1 MSWRCKTH
9 PVTMRHTHKRSHPE
23 PIVFPL
29 CFKWLLQFWMQL
41 PSTTLLET
49 TMGKSMKWLAA
60 AVLCTSAIGAHA
72 QVNQTRVWAAAC
84 ASCHGT
90 DGRAQPG
97 MAALAGRT
105 DLQKILLEYKAGTR
119 PATLMHQISKGYTDE
134 QLGQIAAYFAA
145 QKP

>member
-1 MSWRCKTH
+1 
-9 PVTMRHTHKRSHPE
+9 
-23 PIVFPL
+23 
-29 CFKWLLQFWMQL
+29 
-41 PSTTLLET
+41 
-49 TMGKSMKWLAA
+49 MGNSMKWLAA
-60 AVLCTSAIGAHA
+60 AVLCASAIGAHA

-97 MAALAGRT
+97 MASLAGRT

>member
-1 MSWRCKTH
+1 
-9 PVTMRHTHKRSHPE
+9 
-23 PIVFPL
+23 
-29 CFKWLLQFWMQL
+29 
-41 PSTTLLET
+41 
-49 TMGKSMKWLAA
+49 MGKSMKWLAA
-60 AVLCTSAIGAHA
+60 GVLCASAIGAHA

-97 MAALAGRT
+97 MASLAGRT

>member
-1 MSWRCKTH
+1 MEHEST
-9 PVTMRHTHKRSHPE
+9 VTKPTETKMPE
-23 PIVFPL
+23 
-29 CFKWLLQFWMQL
+29 
-41 PSTTLLET
+41 T
-49 TMGKSMKWLAA
+49 MKWLATTVLMVA
-60 AVLCTSAIGAHA
+60 ATGAQA
-72 QVNQTRVWAAAC
+72 QANQTKVWAAAC

-97 MAALAGRT
+97 MASLAGRT
-105 DLQKILLEYKAGTR
+105 DLQKILLDYKAGTR

>member
-1 MSWRCKTH
+1 
-9 PVTMRHTHKRSHPE
+9 
-23 PIVFPL
+23 
-29 CFKWLLQFWMQL
+29 
-41 PSTTLLET
+41 
-49 TMGKSMKWLAA
+49 MGNSMKWLAA
-60 AVLCTSAIGAHA
+60 GALCAAAIGAQA

-97 MAALAGRT
+97 MASLAGRS

>member
-1 MSWRCKTH
+1 
-9 PVTMRHTHKRSHPE
+9 
-23 PIVFPL
+23 
-29 CFKWLLQFWMQL
+29 
-41 PSTTLLET
+41 
-49 TMGKSMKWLAA
+49 MGKSMKWLAA
-60 AVLCTSAIGAHA
+60 GVLCASAVGAHA
-72 QVNQTRVWAAAC
+72 QAQVSQIRVWAAAC

-97 MAALAGRT
+97 MASLAGRA